1 MDDVHGAFDDAF
13 DGEIPD
19 TMDREA
25 LHRMRTVA
33 WIMDDCL
40 RVPGTDLRFGFDPV
54 LSVVPV
60 VGDAVASG
68 FALYVVLESAN
79 LGVGPMTL
87 VRMIANLTLDF
98 AVGSI
103 PVAGTVFDFFF
114 RANDRNLALAL
125 SDLSTT
131 HDHGDSEAVTIEV
144 EEP

>member
-19 TMDREA
+19 TLDREA
-25 LHRMRTVA
+25 LDRMRTVA

-40 RVPGTDLRFGFDPV
+40 RVPGTNVRFGLDPV

-60 VGDAVASG
+60 VGDAVATG
-68 FALYVVLESAN
+68 FALYIVLESAN
-79 LGVGPMTL
+79 LGVGPKTL
-87 VRMIANLTLDF
+87 VHMIANLTLDF

-125 SDLSTT
+125 EDLATGQEDDT
-131 HDHGDSEAVTIEV
+131 EAVTIEV

>member
-1 MDDVHGAFDDAF
+1 MDDVHAAFDEAF

-19 TMDREA
+19 TIDREA
-25 LHRMRTVA
+25 LNRMRTVA
-33 WIMDDCL
+33 WVMDDCL
-40 RVPGTDLRFGFDPV
+40 RVPGTNVRFGLDPV

-68 FALYVVLESAN
+68 FALYIVLESAN
-79 LGVGPMTL
+79 LGVGPKTL
-87 VRMIANLTLDF
+87 VHMIANLTVDF

-103 PVAGTVFDFFF
+103 PLAGTVFDLFF

-125 SDLSTT
+125 EDLATT
-131 HDHGDSEAVTIEV
+131 HERSTDPVTIEV

>member
-1 MDDVHGAFDDAF
+1 MDEVHEAFDDAF

-19 TMDREA
+19 TLDREA
-25 LHRMRTVA
+25 LYRMRTVA

-40 RVPGTDLRFGFDPV
+40 RVPGTNVRFGLDPV

-60 VGDAVASG
+60 VGDAVATG
-68 FALYVVLESAN
+68 FALYIVLESAN
-79 LGVGPMTL
+79 LGVGPKAL

-125 SDLSTT
+125 DDLATGHEDDT
-131 HDHGDSEAVTIEV
+131 EAVTIEV
-144 EEP
+144 REP